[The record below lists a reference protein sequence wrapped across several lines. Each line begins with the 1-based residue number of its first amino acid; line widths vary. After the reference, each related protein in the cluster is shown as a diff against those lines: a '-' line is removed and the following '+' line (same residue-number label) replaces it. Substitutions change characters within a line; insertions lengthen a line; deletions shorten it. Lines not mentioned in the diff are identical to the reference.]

1 MKKKLLTLLL
11 SGCMMLTMSIAAFAG
26 SSAPVT
32 TETDVEDADNNGTAE
47 TADVIA
53 VNKSVTGVIWNPYT
67 DSGAYTAVE
76 DRDWYVTTITNRG
89 YTQVD
94 FDYKVGTGEIHS
106 GWTVNL
112 YINDT
117 STLYYQ
123 FGTGNGRIE
132 APSSSCIIPGHVG
145 SKLYIQVSPGH
156 PNDYASSTP
165 SNVPYT
171 ITVNNFIAGEWEQED
186 NGSIE
191 TATPISLG
199 KEYKGN
205 IHTDNK
211 YGMSTLTGDDDYF
224 KFTVPESGHY
234 TVYMKPVDSKITDIN
249 GGWGIHAYSADNDN
263 KMMKFIGGDN
273 SPKFSLTTD
282 ASPEIGF
289 KQGDTIYF
297 SVYTGNRF
305 TNGVPSNIDY
315 TFKVVKTNKHTLT
328 TEKVKATKK
337 ENGSLKKTCSVCG
350 QEVVDDVIYRPKTV
364 KLSFKSVAYDGTS
377 HRPKVVIY
385 DSNGK
390 VISAQYY
397 TVTYKNNK
405 KVGFG
410 SLSIKLKNKYSGS
423 YTKTFKIVPKA
434 TNIVNV
440 KGMSKAIKI
449 TWKKRT
455 AQTTGYQVQY
465 STNKKFTSK
474 TTKSIVVENNNSRY
488 TTIRDLKGRKK
499 YYVRVRTYKVSA
511 GKKFFSDWSKTK
523 AVTTRK

>member
-1 MKKKLLTLLL
+1 MKKKLFTLLL
-11 SGCMMLTMSIAAFAG
+11 CGCMMLAMSLTVFAG
-26 SSAPVT
+26 SSTPVT

-53 VNKSVTGVIWNPYT
+53 VNTDVTGVIWNPYT
-67 DSGAYTAVE
+67 ESGAYTQVA
-76 DRDWYVTTITNRG
+76 DHDWYVATITERG
-89 YTQVD
+89 YAQVN
-94 FDYKVGTGEIHS
+94 FSYEIGTGEVHH
-106 GWTVNL
+106 GWSVYVYMDDPSNL
-112 YINDT
+112 Y
-117 STLYYQ
+117 YR
-123 FGTGNGRIE
+123 FGGSDNRIE
-132 APSSSCIIPGHVG
+132 APAATCIIPGHVG
-145 SKLYIQVSPGH
+145 SKLYIQVCSGNPQ
-156 PNDYASSTP
+156 NYAAYTP

-171 ITVNNFIAGEWEQED
+171 ITVDNVIAGEWEQED

-191 TATPISLG
+191 TATTISLG

-224 KFTVPESGHY
+224 KLTIPESGHY
-234 TVYMKPVDSKITDIN
+234 TVYVKPVDKTITDIN
-249 GGWGIHAYSADNDN
+249 GGWGIHAYSAYNDN

-273 SPKFSLTTD
+273 SPKFSLTCDT
-282 ASPEIGF
+282 SPEIGLI
-289 KQGDTIYF
+289 QGDTVYF
-297 SVYTGNRF
+297 SVYTGNKYS
-305 TNGVPSNIDY
+305 VPSNIDY
-315 TFKVVKTNKHTLT
+315 TFKVVKTNHHTLT
-328 TEKVKATKK
+328 TEKVKATKT

-385 DSNGK
+385 DSEGK

-410 SLSIKLKNKYSGS
+410 SLGIKLKNKYSGS
-423 YTKTFKIVPKA
+423 YTKTFKIVPQA
-434 TNIVNV
+434 TNIVSV

-449 TWKKRT
+449 TWKKRMV
-455 AQTTGYQVQY
+455 QTTGYQVQY
-465 STNKKFTSK
+465 STNKNFTAK

-488 TTIRDLKGRKK
+488 TTIRDLKGKKK

-511 GKKFFSDWSKTK
+511 GEKFFSDWSKTK
-523 AVTTRK
+523 VVTTRK